1 MEIKSISTGAI
12 HIHGTATQTAKHT
25 IYDEVNYVKLS
36 QIISVKELGSVDLSK
51 WDWMWTNGKLLRRR
65 RKSAHRTIRTVKIYP
80 DRQSKFAA
88 ITYEGEDAHEAWEE
102 DLQRFLRVSGPDSLQ
117 LFGINK
123 WKVPMLIFHNEVIPL
138 AHFFTDSLWMNVYI
152 AYLKVKKRCYPRQL
166 WMDMSGVICDGPI
179 GPAVSSWNLD
189 LDESIVRAV
198 PSSLD
203 MLKES
208 SAFSASLNQRVLQ
221 SGHKK
226 WRIDTFIAQEEVSLT
241 AVFDDSAELWKG
253 WLSQSPHVFATF
265 ETVACQGSFFAVNPP
280 QDEFVDS
287 VDHCDTDS
295 DEDSVGFCDEK
306 EETAPIYLFLYPPPM
321 TILELIPW
329 MGGRTHFWSLD
340 ETGQSKMSKEECEQ
354 RGLPSLFAATLY
366 SRGSVELCSW
376 PAHIYVALRDW
387 QVARG
392 FDPNTADWARHMG
405 YPDFEITRGK
415 RAARGNQ

>member
-1 MEIKSISTGAI
+1 MSFNNSSEVFITGENTFNDVHGNQVNQTISTGAI

-80 DRQSKFAA
+80 DRQSKFTA

-102 DLQRFLRVSGPDSLQ
+102 DLQRFLRVRGYCKVATRSGGLTR
-117 LFGINK
+117 FK
-123 WKVPMLIFHNEVIPL
+123 
-138 AHFFTDSLWMNVYI
+138 
-152 AYLKVKKRCYPRQL
+152 
-166 WMDMSGVICDGPI
+166 
-179 GPAVSSWNLD
+179 
-189 LDESIVRAV
+189 
-198 PSSLD
+198 
-203 MLKES
+203 
-208 SAFSASLNQRVLQ
+208 
-221 SGHKK
+221 
-226 WRIDTFIAQEEVSLT
+226 FIAQEEVSLT

-265 ETVACQGSFFAVNPP
+265 ETVACQGSFFA
-280 QDEFVDS
+280 DEFVDS

-366 SRGSVELCSW
+366 SRGSVELYSW
-376 PAHIYVALRDW
+376 PAHIYVALRD
-387 QVARG
+387 
-392 FDPNTADWARHMG
+392 
-405 YPDFEITRGK
+405 
-415 RAARGNQ
+415 